1 MTTCGRPSGRC
12 SAISRIGGAKGRP
25 SRNRER
31 HADFARRSCAI
42 LHVLV
47 SVDCRRWGDR
57 CAADRARDTPP
68 LDPTPPPRV
77 AGDGMCVLPEGAHSA
92 EPHRLPDRHQS
103 AAVSSATRRRHG
115 AEQIRRTAQDFGKY
129 RLVPA
134 RQSEV
139 EVSNRRGATVKY
151 PGRPSMQPVHSFLF
165 GVVADFGHDRC
176 QSCGVRRPTCFR
188 HRERQQAA
196 RSLPTSIVSAFTGR
210 QTAGSGGRGSQH
222 GVQES
227 GGSRLKRS
235 HSVACAGGFDAS
247 LSRIRYIM

>member
-12 SAISRIGGAKGRP
+12 SAMSRIGGSKGRP

-31 HADFARRSCAI
+31 HADFARRSCAL

-47 SVDCRRWGDR
+47 SVDCRRWGNR

-68 LDPTPPPRV
+68 LHPTPPPRV
-77 AGDGMCVLPEGAHSA
+77 ADDGMCVLPEGAHSA

-115 AEQIRRTAQDFGKY
+115 AAQIRRTAQDFGKY

-151 PGRPSMQPVHSFLF
+151 PGRPSMQPVHSILF
-165 GVVADFGHDRC
+165 GVVADFGPDRC
-176 QSCGVRRPTCFR
+176 QSYGARRPTCSR
-188 HRERQQAA
+188 HRERKQTA
-196 RSLPTSIVSAFTGR
+196 RSLPTSIVSRVHGSSNGR
-210 QTAGSGGRGSQH
+210 VGRPGEPTRGAGTWWKPPEAQSLGGLCRQDLT
-222 GVQES
+222 
-227 GGSRLKRS
+227 RP
-235 HSVACAGGFDAS
+235 SVA
-247 LSRIRYIM
+247 